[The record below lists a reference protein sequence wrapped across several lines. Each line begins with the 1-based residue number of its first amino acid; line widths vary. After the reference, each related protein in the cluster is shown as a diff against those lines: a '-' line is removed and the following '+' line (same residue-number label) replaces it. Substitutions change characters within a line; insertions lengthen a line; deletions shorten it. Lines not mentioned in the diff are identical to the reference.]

1 VRRVERKYISNVR
14 VADWGMDITRYPAR
28 LENVAIQSES
38 VERVREMAVLKVT
51 FEKMDKRDLHIMN
64 DRKE

>member
-1 VRRVERKYISNVR
+1 
-14 VADWGMDITRYPAR
+14 MDITRYPAR